1 MFTRINEIE
10 VAIRGYCNDFIASIG
25 LDDAFKHTVT
35 KAVVLF
41 QDVERDLS
49 DAEQL
54 NREKVQRILVEK
66 AKAKLEDT
74 PEKLVVRLSVDD
86 VHASPTTQDGDP
98 LMSSR
103 IMGDSDYFLKVAQRH
118 HLEFSSLRRA
128 KFSTLV
134 LLRELHKEKS
144 ERQRAAMQ
152 RMTFNM
158 EATLFHLL
166 ATHVKPVSHS
176 DLTPQRRILES
187 VATRRVS

>member
-10 VAIRGYCNDFIASIG
+10 AAIRGYCNDFIASIG
-25 LDDAFKHTVT
+25 LDDAFEHTVT
-35 KAVVLF
+35 KA
-41 QDVERDLS
+41 E
-49 DAEQL
+49 
-54 NREKVQRILVEK
+54 
-66 AKAKLEDT
+66 LEDT
-74 PEKLVVRLSVDD
+74 LEKLVVRLSVED
-86 VHASPTTQDGDP
+86 VHASPTAQDRDP

-103 IMGDSDYFLKVAQRH
+103 IMGDSDSFLKVAQRH